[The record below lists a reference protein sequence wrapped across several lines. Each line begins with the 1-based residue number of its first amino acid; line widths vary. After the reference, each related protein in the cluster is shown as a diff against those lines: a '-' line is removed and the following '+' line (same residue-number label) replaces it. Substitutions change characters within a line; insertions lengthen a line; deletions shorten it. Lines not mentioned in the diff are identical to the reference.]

1 MQTRKDELYK
11 CFAGSNE
18 KDLKIIGPLIDKV
31 VYLET
36 ELDQLEKLPKL
47 KVHPENSNIQKVTPA
62 AKLYKDYLQT
72 YNYCIKNLCSLLH
85 KTNDKDAESPLRKY
99 LKGIEND

>member
-1 MQTRKDELYK
+1 MKTRKDELLD
-11 CFAGSNE
+11 CFKTSNE
-18 KDLKIIGPLIDKV
+18 NDLKIIGPLIDKV

-36 ELDQLEKLPKL
+36 ELEALEKLPKL
-47 KVHPENSNIQKVTPA
+47 KVNPNNFSQQKVTPA

-72 YNYCIKNLCSLLH
+72 YNYCIKNLCSMLH
-85 KTNDKDAESPLRKY
+85 KSNDKDTESPLRKY